1 MHIFFAYT
9 TNTYAF
15 KSVVFLRHWG
25 TEIFLHDKKCTS
37 VLSRLFKETRPIKWK
52 STVHQ
57 FINENG
63 KLHKKN
69 IRFEQKKIYC
79 RSTYFCQLLK
89 SPVRTE
95 AGGTQKQVLAPGTL
109 GWRTLTVLPQ
119 AVACSGEAW
128 FFACCLH
135 FHLASASVC
144 WFPLLC
150 HIPHAISVWMSI
162 FSRATLQSQF
172 TAVINGFA
180 IPLASFLPLSG
191 KLK

>member
-1 MHIFFAYT
+1 M
-9 TNTYAF
+9 
-15 KSVVFLRHWG
+15 
-25 TEIFLHDKKCTS
+25 
-37 VLSRLFKETRPIKWK
+37 
-52 STVHQ
+52 
-57 FINENG
+57 
-63 KLHKKN
+63 
-69 IRFEQKKIYC
+69 KKIYC

-95 AGGTQKQVLAPGTL
+95 AGGTQKHVLAPGTL

-180 IPLASFLPLSG
+180 IPLLLHSYHFLENWNRVLGIFLNISMFCSMPGCRISITENFHHFYI
-191 KLK
+191 